1 MDMGELQSINLSYPK
16 SLVEN
21 LALFAFEHLEDITHT
36 ISILRAILTARGPI
50 YAQIIDSDQF
60 RTRCIDRYL
69 GAREEP
75 STFEQVTCVSIL
87 LPIIGELLDYFV
99 TFVQLR
105 QAEERQERVS
115 PAG

>member
-1 MDMGELQSINLSYPK
+1 MRELQFINLSYSK
-16 SLVEN
+16 FLVEN
-21 LALFAFEHLEDITHT
+21 LTFFAFEHLKDIIHT
-36 ISILRAILTARGPI
+36 IFILRAILTTRGSI

-60 RTRCIDRYL
+60 CNRCIDRHL

-87 LPIIGELLDYFV
+87 LSIIGELLDYFV
-99 TFVQLR
+99 TFVPLR